1 MLFVTAVIVKRFRNT
16 GNMTY
21 RMTMEIVR
29 IANRE
34 GRPMSGARADTVDR
48 GERMSEASGPSR
60 IALRDC
66 ILTCVTVGSRMY
78 V

>member
-21 RMTMEIVR
+21 RMTMKIVR

-34 GRPMSGARADTVDR
+34 GCPMSGVQADTVDWDQLVA
-48 GERMSEASGPSR
+48 EA
-60 IALRDC
+60 
-66 ILTCVTVGSRMY
+66 
-78 V
+78 